1 MGASSSLLD
10 ENKSNYI
17 KGQVDE
23 KFKEFAPIYR
33 KQYSLAYL
41 SQIRDELEQRKEEH
55 TQLLKQRASKE
66 PGKVLYEENVQCF
79 DDSRKWKDR
88 YIVIRANY
96 VLECYESYKRF
107 LKGSPP
113 LHRLMPTGGTILTTQ
128 EKYME
133 MINQCCPCTS
143 NVQEDFA
150 PPVADM
156 PGQFPVYLRLP
167 YRRDFYFC
175 FQDENSQVEFISI
188 LSDCVR
194 HQNKDFLKKKTCEV
208 KAFLK
213 AIQLYRQEKGQYESC
228 DMLLGSDV
236 RGLANLFME
245 DSMPFLEKELEPCLK
260 SKRTDK
266 RRVWFA
272 TVEATYFLLQEHLFE
287 RMKTLKQECQER
299 VKRQDV
305 LMRSDMDQIT
315 SSTAFLEGKLRAMV
329 TEPATKYCTEQ
340 VQPYL
345 PAILEEV
352 MGPISLGFTEARDLS
367 EGMMEQL
374 CQDFQDAEQREEL
387 RQALFKMSKAN
398 LQSCYEKV
406 NGLADH
412 VQELQQTFNYR
423 IKGLVDST
431 QLDLKQLME
440 NTENTFELLV
450 RKALEDP
457 SVSLSMAM
465 QKASNRVLKQFDYD
479 SSTVR
484 KRILQEALINIT
496 LPSIKKHLAPSFKEE
511 LPKFEQYIFADYTN
525 FINMENVYEDIIQ
538 EILEKDVSMVV
549 KEAASKKK
557 FNLFSESRY
566 NFSVS
571 SLSFTP
577 PGSAPSSPGHL
588 NTSPRL
594 RTPMPPSPLLGN
606 GLTANQSVTVHSSES
621 SALEQA
627 LPIMGKID
635 EGENKTLLEES
646 SDDVFVTAE
655 TSILDTSAETK
666 PELTTNAMEA
676 LVSSIPIIK
685 VTEAVESAGSSNL
698 PTGGDATSSDFA
710 NKPTVVVNPICMKTS
725 GSNDEPAETEDNSE
739 EMTEDS
745 SNDPARIK
753 ALIHEESTYPIAVC
767 LSIQDAEDGD
777 IYKEFTGKQIMDLSE
792 KVSESQS
799 LPNLEDEPRPLDCV
813 KEIRDLV
820 VEVIEIED
828 MVQPSK
834 DNGEKVQVQTFEE
847 QDAVV

>member
-1 MGASSSLLD
+1 MGASSSFLD

-17 KGQVDE
+17 KEQVDE
-23 KFKEFAPIYR
+23 KFKEFSTIYR

-41 SQIRDELEQRKEEH
+41 SQIRDELEQRKEKH
-55 TQLLKQRASKE
+55 TQLLKQRNSPK
-66 PGKVLYEENVQCF
+66 PGKVLYEENVKCF
-79 DDSRKWKDR
+79 NVSRRKWKDR
-88 YIVIRANY
+88 HIVIRANF
-96 VLECYESYKRF
+96 VLECFESYKRF

-113 LHRLMPTGGTILTTQ
+113 LYRLMPTGGTILTT
-128 EKYME
+128 EETYME
-133 MINQCCPCTS
+133 MINQCCPDIN
-143 NVQEDFA
+143 NVQEEFV
-150 PPVADM
+150 PSVADM

-167 YRRDFYFC
+167 YRQDFYFC
-175 FQDENSQVEFISI
+175 FLNENSQDDFISI

-194 HQNKDFLKKKTCEV
+194 HQNKDFLKKTTCEV

-213 AIQLYRQEKGQYESC
+213 AFQLYRQEKGQYESW
-228 DMLLGSDV
+228 DMLIGSDV

-245 DSMPFLEKELEPCLK
+245 DLMPFLENELEPCLK
-260 SKRTDK
+260 SKRADN

-287 RMKTLKQECQER
+287 RMKTLKQECQEK
-299 VKRQDV
+299 VKQQDV

-315 SSTAFLEGKLRAMV
+315 SSRAFLEGKLRAMV
-329 TEPATKYCTEQ
+329 TEPATQYCTEQ

-374 CQDFQDAEQREEL
+374 CQDFQDVDQREEL
-387 RQALFKMSKAN
+387 RQALFKMSRAN
-398 LQSCYEKV
+398 LQSCYDKV

-412 VQELQQTFNYR
+412 IQELQQTFNYC
-423 IKGLVDST
+423 IKGLADST
-431 QLDLKQLME
+431 QIDLKQLME
-440 NTENTFELLV
+440 NTEYTFELLV

-465 QKASNRVLKQFDYD
+465 EKAANRVLKQFDYD

-496 LPSIKKHLAPSFKEE
+496 LPNIKKHLAPSFKEE

-525 FINMENVYEDIIQ
+525 FINVENVYEDIIQ

-557 FNLFSESRY
+557 FNLFTESRY

-577 PGSAPSSPGHL
+577 PGSAPSSPGYL
-588 NTSPRL
+588 NTSPKQ

-606 GLTANQSVTVHSSES
+606 GLTTNQTVTVHSSES
-621 SALEQA
+621 RALNQA

-635 EGENKTLLEES
+635 EGENTALIEENS
-646 SDDVFVTAE
+646 NDVFVT
-655 TSILDTSAETK
+655 ETK
-666 PELTTNAMEA
+666 TNPELASKAMDA
-676 LVSSIPIIK
+676 LVSSTPIIT
-685 VTEAVESAGSSNL
+685 VTEAVENAGNNNST
-698 PTGGDATSSDFA
+698 TGGDASSSDFG
-710 NKPTVVVNPICMKTS
+710 NKPIVVINPICMKTS
-725 GSNDEPAETEDNSE
+725 GFDGEPTATEKNSKETLK
-739 EMTEDS
+739 TEDS
-745 SNDPARIK
+745 STDPAKIK

-767 LSIQDAEDGD
+767 LSIEDAEDGD
-777 IYKEFTGKQIMDLSE
+777 IYKEFTGKEIMDLSE
-792 KVSESQS
+792 KALESQS
-799 LPNLEDEPRPLDCV
+799 SPVLVDEPRPLDCV

-820 VEVIEIED
+820 VEVIEIEH

-834 DNGEKVQVQTFEE
+834 DNGEMV
-847 QDAVV
+847 